1 MNIQIQVSK
10 ENIYMKKQAEKLA
23 VQNDCRF
30 TSIVSKAVQSPHK
43 WFHWC
48 LTRGDRKV
56 AFCRWICKLVL
67 LQVSWLWQ
75 SAFISANLR
84 KQETTSLLVGTGPV
98 KSHHPFICLKDKLE
112 EWKMKRGG
120 KDPLWNWGV
129 NLAAE
134 AQLISGF
141 RMQSRPMEQKRAR
154 ASEMDEQQY
163 EINPMP
169 VFVNSASN
177 DTVIHVEAKRRQIT
191 SLPLA
196 L

>member
-1 MNIQIQVSK
+1 M
-10 ENIYMKKQAEKLA
+10 ENEE
-23 VQNDCRF
+23 
-30 TSIVSKAVQSPHK
+30 
-43 WFHWC
+43 
-48 LTRGDRKV
+48 RGKRSSLELRSE
-56 AFCRWICKLVL
+56 FG
-67 LQVSWLWQ
+67 SGG
-75 SAFISANLR
+75 SAN
-84 KQETTSLLVGTGPV
+84 QVY
-98 KSHHPFICLKDKLE
+98 
-112 EWKMKRGG
+112 
-120 KDPLWNWGV
+120 
-129 NLAAE
+129 
-134 AQLISGF
+134 LISGF